1 MLSLLKDPAQFMWKV
16 ITAPGEALDPGLSLY
31 FVDVNFYALE
41 GCPLHI
47 RTYNGLSQL
56 TVENVNQGQS
66 FPPPNNLK
74 KVYKAQCI
82 VRTKLRA

>member
-1 MLSLLKDPAQFMWKV
+1 MLPLLKDPTQFMWKV
-16 ITAPGEALDPGLSLY
+16 IMAPGEALDPGLSLY

-56 TVENVNQGQS
+56 TVENVNHGQS
-66 FPPPNNLK
+66 FPPPTGDVSMGLSGNTWC
-74 KVYKAQCI
+74 VA
-82 VRTKLRA
+82 